1 MTFNKCSIRGKLY
14 GYAID
19 NETGHE
25 VQDIEKLTPIKFKEQ
40 DEDFVWYDQT
50 LIDTINRG
58 DDDDV
63 NNFFTL
69 LALCQTVMIE
79 ERDDKILYQA
89 QSPDE
94 KALVSAARSF
104 GFAFMVSHIIERSN
118 HP

>member
-14 GYAID
+14 GYVID
-19 NETGHE
+19 ENGHE
-25 VQDIEKLTPIKFKEQ
+25 VQDIEKLAAIKFKEQ

-50 LIDTINRG
+50 LIDTING
-58 DDDDV
+58 GNDDDA

-69 LALCQTVMIE
+69 LALCQTVMTE
-79 ERDDKILYQA
+79 ERDDKIFYQA

-104 GFAFMVSHIIERSN
+104 GFTFMVSHIIERLN